1 MKVKSWIK
9 MVILAAALTALTA
22 RSQVIITNFS
32 SPTPT
37 WRTIDGQIY
46 DLLSLPTIKVP
57 TELSYVTFGY
67 NGVPK
72 QPIVLQGFLQGN
84 PSTSVTFLNFP
95 FDPKD
100 FSPVHGMTGLQL
112 GGSLYCRA
120 LKTSEVTNWNVL
132 GQPTSVDTVYDC
144 GASVTNSIIV
154 IPFNPGD

>member
-9 MVILAAALTALTA
+9 MVVLAAALTAPTA
-22 RSQVIITNFS
+22 RSQVIVTNFS

-37 WRTIDGQIY
+37 WRTINGQIY
-46 DLLSLPTIKVP
+46 DFLSLPSIKLP
-57 TELSYVTFGY
+57 SDLSYVTYGY

-72 QPIVLQGFLQGN
+72 QPVMLQGFAQGN
-84 PSTSVTFLNFP
+84 PSISVTFLNFP

-100 FSPVHGMTGLQL
+100 FSPVHGVTGLQP
-112 GGSLYCRA
+112 SHSIYCRA
-120 LKTSEVTNWNVL
+120 LKTSDVTNVNVL